1 MQVQARLRELLDNA
15 PLDLGA
21 TGSAGEGWDVCITS
35 MTRCDGEAIFFDRT
49 VNGVH
54 RPSLVLD
61 LQLRLSW
68 EGCLIGTPVKRMS
81 GSVFC
86 TELSLEALGEG
97 LLVEVEGVGV
107 PQPLRG
113 CVRGAA
119 AGRLGA
125 AGRLLL
131 REMHAMLG
139 LQAPELPPLPD
150 PPPVAAPAPAASASP
165 ADPPQGADARGGG
178 AAVKAKKPV
187 ARKLEPVRSAGSS
200 AAAARREGV
209 PGVSGRCAAK
219 SHAAGATGA
228 TAGGGGGGD
237 HSSRAAELV
246 GWCVVAL
253 GLGAACC
260 CMIHNSR
267 AELARLAQRWSQRH
281 APLLPPPSAPPAATA
296 AGAGGSLGRGSGSA
310 ATARWQSMH
319 VK

>member
-150 PPPVAAPAPAASASP
+150 PPPIAAPAPAASASP
-165 ADPPQGADARGGG
+165 AEGRRGRESEEASGEEARARPERRIVSGRSAQGGG
-178 AAVKAKKPV
+178 ARGEWA
-187 ARKLEPVRSAGSS
+187 L
-200 AAAARREGV
+200 RREE
-209 PGVSGRCAAK
+209 PRGRC
-219 SHAAGATGA
+219 HRCH
-228 TAGGGGGGD
+228 GG
-237 HSSRAAELV
+237 R
-246 GWCVVAL
+246 
-253 GLGAACC
+253 
-260 CMIHNSR
+260 R
-267 AELARLAQRWSQRH
+267 RW
-281 APLLPPPSAPPAATA
+281 
-296 AGAGGSLGRGSGSA
+296 
-310 ATARWQSMH
+310 W
-319 VK
+319 